1 MGGASVDTVVRRYL
15 RLTVNFNFKEVI
27 KMAIEQGVFKQT
39 RIKRQTVKGTLAG
52 TSGGQIMRR
61 ESSIN
66 ELSKE
71 AYDTSSEISSSQQIT
86 SVRHGVVLGNASLDG
101 LLSPGTYSDI
111 IGAILR
117 RDFTAVTPMATLSL
131 TIAGSGPTYT
141 IARASGS
148 YLTDGV
154 KIGMV
159 VRITAGSV
167 NAANLNTNCLVTAV
181 SALSITVRPLNGLS
195 LVAEGPIASC
205 TITVPGKVS
214 YIPDAGH
221 TNVYYTVEDW
231 YSTNTGYSE
240 RNLDVKYG
248 KADFALPGSGNAT
261 VKFAGNGL
269 NQTNATSVYFTA
281 PAAEST
287 SEVVVAA
294 SGALIVNDAPVAV
307 VTDLSFSIDGGIQA
321 ADGVVGSN
329 IRPDIFQGLLKV
341 TGSFTGYFED
351 GVTPALFINES
362 KINII
367 SALTAATDKN
377 ADFITFTLSCVKL
390 SSSTPDDGQ
399 TGLKRTYNFTAYR
412 NAAGGAALANFPT
425 TVMIQ
430 DSLAA

>member
-1 MGGASVDTVVRRYL
+1 
-15 RLTVNFNFKEVI
+15 
-27 KMAIEQGVFKQT
+27 MAIEQGVFKQT
-39 RIKRQTVKGTLAG
+39 RIKRQSAKGTIAG

-61 ESSIN
+61 ESSVN
-66 ELSKE
+66 ELTKE
-71 AYDTSSEISSSQQIT
+71 AYDTSSEIASSQQVT
-86 SVRHGVVLGNASLDG
+86 SVRHGTILGNVALDG

-111 IGAILR
+111 IGAALR
-117 RDFTAVTPMATLSL
+117 RDFAAVTAIATLSL

-141 IARASGS
+141 IGRASGS
-148 YLTDGV
+148 YLTDGI

-167 NAANLNTNCLVTAV
+167 NAANLNNNCLVTAV
-181 SALSITVRPLNGLS
+181 SALSITVRPLNGLT

-205 TITVPGKVS
+205 TISVPGKVT
-214 YIPDAGH
+214 YIPDTGH
-221 TNVYYTVEDW
+221 TNIYYTVEDW
-231 YSTNTGYSE
+231 YNTNAGYSE
-240 RNLDVKYG
+240 RNIDVKYG
-248 KADFALPGSGNAT
+248 KIDFALPGSGNAT

-269 NQTNATSVYFTA
+269 NQSNATSVYFTA
-281 PAAEST
+281 PTAETT

-294 SGALIVNDAPVAV
+294 SGALIVNDLPVAV
-307 VTDLSFSIDGGIQA
+307 VTDLSFSVDGSIQP
-321 ADGVVGSN
+321 ADGVVGTN
-329 IRPDIFQGLLKV
+329 VRPDIFQGILKV

-351 GVTPALFINES
+351 GVTPALFVNET

-377 ADFITFTLSCVKL
+377 ADFITFCLSCVKL
-390 SSSTPDDGQ
+390 TSSTPDDGQ